1 MTPLYISPSGDGP
14 SIFDPFTLH
23 HTTRNI
29 QSANIADLT
38 VASTQH
44 ASNVYILI
52 YSMIFIQP
60 KNKQSIHDDRTS
72 NIITFT
78 VASTSSALAMLL
90 EKAIL
95 GDRFTVDSE
104 PFMGN
109 SLADG
114 KCSFVR
120 ENYSTYHSH
129 LLINDDPL

>member
-60 KNKQSIHDDRTS
+60 KISTMTEHPISSRSQLLVHLRRLQCCWKRQFSVTGSQS
-72 NIITFT
+72 T
-78 VASTSSALAMLL
+78 VNHSWETAWLMASAHLL
-90 EKAIL
+90 EKIIALTIPI
-95 GDRFTVDSE
+95 S
-104 PFMGN
+104 
-109 SLADG
+109 
-114 KCSFVR
+114 
-120 ENYSTYHSH
+120 
-129 LLINDDPL
+129 

>member
-1 MTPLYISPSGDGP
+1 
-14 SIFDPFTLH
+14 
-23 HTTRNI
+23 
-29 QSANIADLT
+29 
-38 VASTQH
+38 
-44 ASNVYILI
+44 
-52 YSMIFIQP
+52 MIFIQP

-78 VASTSSALAMLL
+78 AASTSSALAMLL